1 MTGMELSI
9 QAWCLNF
16 QTLWLEVCDTTPDIR
31 AGTTPIKDLL
41 LTKKSAQPGPAW
53 FYYSRRKFKEGY
65 WEAFDLIMADKHPT
79 VDFGVATSEFF
90 TTMYDFGYE
99 DGDEIPDLVLV
110 CFDIPGQTIKF

>member
-16 QTLWLEVCDTTPDIR
+16 QTLWLDVCESTPDIKR
-31 AGTTPIKDLL
+31 GSSPVKDLMA
-41 LTKKSAQPGPAW
+41 TRRAQSRGPVW
-53 FYYSRRKFKEGY
+53 FYYSRRQFREGY
-65 WEAFDLIMADKHPT
+65 WEAFDIIMTEKHPNI
-79 VDFGVATSEFF
+79 DFGIATSEFF

-110 CFDIPGQTIKF
+110 CFEIPGPKLIF